1 MMIQEKP
8 KTQQKLTFEQFLE
21 QYPEAGGCYE
31 LIEGEIVEMR
41 PMGKHEK
48 IAAFI
53 TRKFNVKIDRNHLSY
68 FIPKTCLIKPILLN
82 SGYIPDVIFLDN
94 QTIGDDPLWEKYST
108 VSEGKS
114 IKLVVEV
121 VSTNWQNDYLRKLA
135 DYEMLGI
142 SEYWVVDYLGLGG
155 NRYIGYPK
163 IPTIFIYSL
172 IDNEY
177 DIQQFKNEDR
187 LVSPT
192 FPELNLTV
200 AQIFSQV
207 SQ

>member
-8 KTQQKLTFEQFLE
+8 KKQTLTFEQFLE
-21 QYPEAGGCYE
+21 QYPEDGGCYE

-41 PMGKHEK
+41 PIGKHEQV
-48 IAAFI
+48 AAFI
-53 TRKFNVKIDRNHLSY
+53 WRKFNVEIDRHDLPY
-68 FIPKTCLIKPILLN
+68 FIPKTCLIKPIFPN
-82 SGYIPDVIFLDN
+82 SGYIPDVIVLDN
-94 QTIGDDPLWEKYST
+94 QTIEDDPLWEKYST
-108 VSEGKS
+108 VSLGKS

-142 SEYWVVDYLGLGG
+142 PEYWVVDYQGLGG
-155 NRYIGYPK
+155 TRYIGYPK
-163 IPTIFIYSL
+163 IPTISIYSL
-172 IDNEY
+172 VNNEY
-177 DIQQFKNEDR
+177 EIQQFKNQEK

-200 AQIFSQV
+200 SQIFAA
-207 SQ
+207 

>member
-21 QYPEAGGCYE
+21 QYPDDGGCYE

-41 PMGKHEK
+41 PIGKHEQV
-48 IAAFI
+48 AAFI
-53 TRKFNVKIDRNHLSY
+53 WRKFNVEIDRNDLPY
-68 FIPKTCLIKPILLN
+68 FIPKTCLIKPIFPN
-82 SGYIPDVIFLDN
+82 SGYIPDVIILDN
-94 QTIGDDPLWEKYST
+94 QTIENDPLWEKYST
-108 VSEGKS
+108 VSLGKS

-142 SEYWVVDYLGLGG
+142 PEYWVVDYLGLGG
-155 NRYIGYPK
+155 TRYIGSPK
-163 IPTIFIYSL
+163 IPTISIYSL
-172 IDNEY
+172 VNNEY
-177 DIQQFKNEDR
+177 DIQQFKNQER

-200 AQIFSQV
+200 AQIFAV
-207 SQ
+207 